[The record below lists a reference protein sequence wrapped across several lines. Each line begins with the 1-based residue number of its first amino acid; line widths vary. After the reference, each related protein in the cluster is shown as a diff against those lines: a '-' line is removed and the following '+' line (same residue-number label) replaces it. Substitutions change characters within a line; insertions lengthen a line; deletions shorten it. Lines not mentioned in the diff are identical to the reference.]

1 MSELI
6 PDSQQSSQVVPT
18 GEGALV
24 ERSAD
29 RLPRKQVE
37 ELQRTEQVGLARL
50 EMQAQLASGRV
61 QAVAQVGQRAVPTVS
76 MVLQLN
82 GQLRAA
88 FPLVVSRLQGNA
100 DMTALSLAEVVRCCP
115 EGGQVSGMIVF
126 LIGVV
131 FGMLALGGLVVTW
144 AVYRP
149 SAVEL
154 AAKARLHDE
163 TQKAT
168 WKGVLEPVGLVS
180 VGQWLWGMAQ
190 PLQPTWVMTMALVLL
205 LSARMVWQRWR
216 QR

>member
-37 ELQRTEQVGLARL
+37 ELQRTERVGLARLARL
-50 EMQAQLASGRV
+50 EMQAQLASGWV

-76 MVLQLN
+76 MVSQLD

-88 FPLVVSRLQGNA
+88 FPLAVSRLQGNA

-144 AVYRP
+144 AVYAP
-149 SAVEL
+149 SAAEL
-154 AAKARLHDE
+154 TEKARLRE
-163 TQKAT
+163 EAQKTT
-168 WKGVLEPVGLVS
+168 WKIVLEPAGLVS
-180 VGQWLWGMAQ
+180 AGQWLWGMAQ
-190 PLQPTWVMTMALVLL
+190 RLQPQWVMVMALVLL
-205 LSARMVWQRWR
+205 LSTWTLWQR
-216 QR
+216 